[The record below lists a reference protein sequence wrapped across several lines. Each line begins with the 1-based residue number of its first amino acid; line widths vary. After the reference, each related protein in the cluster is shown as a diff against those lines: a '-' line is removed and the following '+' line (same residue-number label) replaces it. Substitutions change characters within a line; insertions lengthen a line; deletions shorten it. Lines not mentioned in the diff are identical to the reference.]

1 MPGFLLGTRRLVLFV
16 TLAAAAGLPLAA
28 GAQDDDVHAA
38 TDRQDV
44 VHFASRVVIG
54 PGQEARDVVCILCS
68 VEVDGTVDRDIV
80 AILGSVQVRGTAAH
94 DVVAIAGNVSV
105 AENASIGHDLV
116 VIGGS
121 RRLASTAVIG
131 HESVIIMPIVILL
144 PFLVVAL
151 IIWMIVRFFRWL
163 FYRNR
168 PMYGLPY
175 R

>member
-1 MPGFLLGTRRLVLFV
+1 M
-16 TLAAAAGLPLAA
+16 
-28 GAQDDDVHAA
+28 
-38 TDRQDV
+38 
-44 VHFASRVVIG
+44 
-54 PGQEARDVVCILCS
+54 VCILCS

-80 AILGSVQVRGTAAH
+80 AILGSVHVRGTAAH

-105 AENASIGHDLV
+105 ADNASIGHDLSSSSAV
-116 VIGGS
+116 HATWPQ
-121 RRLASTAVIG
+121 RRSSVTRAS
-131 HESVIIMPIVILL
+131 SSCPSSILL